1 MRTSK
6 NLVIIGLVVLVAVF
20 LAAPS
25 AFAKKQLADDELD
38 LITAAGQPTV
48 VQVGTGTI
56 SFSDDNT
63 PTLIFDN
70 DSQNALTGLIV
81 NNIVGENQIASAIN
95 IAATDFI
102 NGVPSQDNKIVQS
115 WGATKDWSAIAL
127 GAVTVSTAGVATA
140 ATAVANQTIS
150 NEAEAA
156 TLQGQ
161 AFAQCG
167 LAGEVKCAAN
177 KQGAAQAGEATSV
190 GVTLAANIAIAAAST
205 KEGKIGISTPMIGIL
220 SAYADQIFETGSGDV
235 FIARQQSSVLSFD
248 NGSQSNLAAL
258 VLNNVSGL
266 NQVASAINILGGA
279 MTLPNTIGQSTQ
291 MFSDASQCNSIT
303 QYRGTPLSRPDVIPV
318 VVGGAVLK

>member
-48 VQVGTGTI
+48 VQVGVGTI

-63 PTLIFDN
+63 PVLTLSG
-70 DSQNALTGLIV
+70 DSQIALQGLIV
-81 NNIVGENQIASAIN
+81 NNIVGENQVASAIN
-95 IAATDFI
+95 IAAVDFI
-102 NGVPSQDNKIVQS
+102 NGVPSQTNSITQS
-115 WGATKDWSAIAL
+115 WGATKDWSSVAL
-127 GAVTVSTAGVATA
+127 GSTTVETPGVATA
-140 ATAVANQTIS
+140 STAVATQTIE

-177 KQGAAQAGEATSV
+177 KQAAAQKGEATSI
-190 GVTLAANIAIAAAST
+190 GVTLAANIAISEAST
-205 KEGKIGISTPMIGIL
+205 KAGKIGMSTPMIGIL
-220 SAYADQIFETGSGDV
+220 SAYADQIFETGAGDV
-235 FIARQQSSVLSFD
+235 FIARQQASVLSLD
-248 NGSQSNLAAL
+248 GTSQSNLAAL

-266 NQVASAINILGGA
+266 NQVASGINILGGA
-279 MTLPNTIGQSTQ
+279 MTLPNTIGQATQ
-291 MFSDASQCNSIT
+291 AFSDASQSNTIT
-303 QYRGTPLSRPDVIPV
+303 QYRGTPLSRPDVVPV
-318 VVGGAVLK
+318 VVGGVTLK